1 MSRHIVIY
9 PGTFDPLTF
18 GHLDIIQRASRLG
31 DELIVAVAANA
42 GKGPLLTVEERTD
55 LVTTECRHLSDD
67 GTVKVPVRV
76 LNFSNLLTDFAR
88 EQGASVVIR
97 GLRAVSDFEI
107 EFQMASINKRLH
119 GDLETVFLM
128 AAEHQHFVASR
139 FVKEVSRYG
148 GDISSFVP
156 ASVVRKMKQIGAAHD
171 CNPG

>member
-1 MSRHIVIY
+1 MTMRIVIY
-9 PGTFDPLTF
+9 PGTFDPLTY
-18 GHLDIIQRASRLG
+18 GHLDIIERASKLG

-42 GKGPLLTVEERTD
+42 GKGPLLSIEDRTELVAAEARRLVE
-55 LVTTECRHLSDD
+55 D
-67 GTVKVPVRV
+67 GTITTPIRV
-76 LNFSNLLTDFAR
+76 LNFSTLLTDFAR
-88 EQGASVVIR
+88 EQGASVIVR

-139 FVKEVSRYG
+139 FVKEVSRFG

-156 ASVVRKMKQIGAAHD
+156 ASVVRKMRDVNAG
-171 CNPG
+171 

>member
-1 MSRHIVIY
+1 MSKRIVIY
-9 PGTFDPLTF
+9 PGTFDPLTY
-18 GHLDIIQRASRLG
+18 GHMDIIQRAARLG

-42 GKGPLLTVEERTD
+42 GKGPLLSVDDRTE
-55 LVTTECRHLSDD
+55 LVQTEVGRLSED
-67 GTVKVPVRV
+67 GTITTPIRV
-76 LNFSNLLTDFAR
+76 LNFSTLLTDFAR
-88 EQGASVVIR
+88 EQNASVIVR

-139 FVKEVSRYG
+139 FVKEVSRFG

-156 ASVVRKMKQIGAAHD
+156 ASVVRKMKQIAGH
-171 CNPG
+171 

>member
-1 MSRHIVIY
+1 MSRIVLY

-18 GHLDIIQRASRLG
+18 GHIDIIERASKLG

-42 GKGPLLTVEERTD
+42 GKGPLLTVEERTE
-55 LVTTECRHLSDD
+55 LVAQEVKRLNED
-67 GTVKVPVRV
+67 GTITTPIRV
-76 LNFSNLLTDFAR
+76 LSFTSLLTDLAR
-88 EQGASVVIR
+88 EQGASIIVR

-139 FVKEVSRYG
+139 FVKEVSKYG

-156 ASVVRKMKQIGAAHD
+156 ASVVRKMNSLKS
-171 CNPG
+171 

>member
-9 PGTFDPLTF
+9 PGTFDPLTY

-42 GKGPLLTVEERTD
+42 GKGPLLTVEERTG
-55 LVTTECRHLSDD
+55 LVNAECKRLSDD
-67 GTVKVPVRV
+67 GTVTVPVRV

-88 EQGASVVIR
+88 EQGASVIVR

-156 ASVVRKMKQIGAAHD
+156 ASVVRMMKDIATRKG
-171 CNPG
+171 

>member
-1 MSRHIVIY
+1 MSQRIVIY
-9 PGTFDPLTF
+9 PGTFDPLTY
-18 GHLDIIQRASRLG
+18 GHMDIIERAACLG

-42 GKGPLLTVEERTD
+42 GKGPLLSVEDRTE
-55 LVTTECRHLSDD
+55 LVQTEVARLSED
-67 GTVKVPVRV
+67 GTITTPIRV
-76 LNFSNLLTDFAR
+76 LNFSTLLTDFAR
-88 EQGASVVIR
+88 EQNATVIIR

-139 FVKEVSRYG
+139 FVKEVSKFG

-156 ASVVRKMKQIGAAHD
+156 ASVVRKMKQISG
-171 CNPG
+171 G

>member
-1 MSRHIVIY
+1 MSKRIVIY
-9 PGTFDPLTF
+9 PGTFDPLTY
-18 GHLDIIQRASRLG
+18 GHLDIIERASKLG

-42 GKGPLLTVEERTD
+42 GKGPLLSIEDRTE
-55 LVTTECRHLSDD
+55 LVAAEARRLAEVGTITT
-67 GTVKVPVRV
+67 PIRV
-76 LNFSNLLTDFAR
+76 LNFSTLLTDFAR
-88 EQGASVVIR
+88 EQGASVIVR

-139 FVKEVSRYG
+139 FVKEVSRFG

-156 ASVVRKMKQIGAAHD
+156 ASVVRKMRDVNAG
-171 CNPG
+171 

>member
-1 MSRHIVIY
+1 MSKRIVIY
-9 PGTFDPLTF
+9 PGTFDPLTY
-18 GHLDIIQRASRLG
+18 GHLDIIERASKLG

-42 GKGPLLTVEERTD
+42 GKGPLLSIEDRTE
-55 LVTTECRHLSDD
+55 LVAAEARRFAED
-67 GTVKVPVRV
+67 GTITTPIRV
-76 LNFSNLLTDFAR
+76 LNFSTLLTDFAR
-88 EQGASVVIR
+88 EQGASVIVR

-139 FVKEVSRYG
+139 FVKEVSRFG

-156 ASVVRKMKQIGAAHD
+156 ASVVRKMRDVNAG
-171 CNPG
+171 